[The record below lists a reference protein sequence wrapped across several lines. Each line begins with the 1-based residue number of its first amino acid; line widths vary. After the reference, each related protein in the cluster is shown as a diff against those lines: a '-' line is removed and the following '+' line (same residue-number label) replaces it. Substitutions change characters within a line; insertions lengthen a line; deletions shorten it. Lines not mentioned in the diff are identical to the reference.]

1 MHSKHSYPAT
11 RIGAFAL
18 CVAALFTAC
27 GSTSGSTITPLKTT
41 ASSATT
47 STSTPSAVTT
57 TAPVAPTTTALSGDA
72 AIFAADRSQA
82 DAYFAV
88 ASENPINVAD
98 PRIPQYASGKQLVD
112 LRAAL
117 NQFYFRH
124 VHLVGTYKGAQYRVA
139 QRNGNTVLVLSCD
152 TDTTAVV
159 DNATGQIVEPAAN
172 KSALIN
178 TRLELINGRWMVT
191 DSGQRSPTC

>member
-1 MHSKHSYPAT
+1 MHSKHRYPAR

-18 CVAALFTAC
+18 CAAALFNGC

-41 ASSATT
+41 VSSAAISTT
-47 STSTPSAVTT
+47 APSAVTT
-57 TAPVAPTTTALSGDA
+57 TTVAAPTSTALSGDA
-72 AIFAADRSQA
+72 AIFAADQA
-82 DAYFAV
+82 ESEAYFAV

-98 PRIPQYASGKQLVD
+98 PRIAQYAAGKQLVN

-117 NQFYFRH
+117 NQFFVRH

-139 QRNGNTVLVLSCD
+139 QRDGSTVLVYSCD

-159 DNATGQIVEPAAN
+159 DNTTGQIIEPAAN

-178 TRLELINGRWMVT
+178 TRLDLINGRWMVT